1 MYLSLLLKNNDSNIY
16 TKPFIIDVDDQYFNG
31 EILKESDFSLIVEKN
46 ETIIFD
52 LVLFNDN
59 INFIDKIKHKKYKNL
74 GTYNIK
80 LNLYDSLY
88 KINVIEKLDDKFKL
102 EITFLAMQ
110 KNKKE
115 FVLTNPSIKGLKT
128 FL

>member
-1 MYLSLLLKNNDSNIY
+1 MYLSLLFKKNDSNIY
-16 TKPFIIDVDDQYFNG
+16 TKPFIIDFDDQYFNA

-46 ETIIFD
+46 ETIVFD
-52 LVLFNDN
+52 LILLNDN
-59 INFIDKIKHKKYKNL
+59 VNFIDKIKHKKYKNL